1 MSDYYYRRNKAASTN
16 NRNGQFR
23 NILALSADAPDLLRP
38 CDVERVL
45 DAAQD
50 QGCLEGFRRWL
61 LSEDLQER
69 TRINIKTYEA

>member
-1 MSDYYYRRNKAASTN
+1 MDRSDHQKF
-16 NRNGQFR
+16 Q

-50 QGCLEGFRRWL
+50 QGCFDEFRKWL
-61 LSEDLQER
+61 LGHDLQER
-69 TRINIKTYEA
+69 ARTNIKTYGA